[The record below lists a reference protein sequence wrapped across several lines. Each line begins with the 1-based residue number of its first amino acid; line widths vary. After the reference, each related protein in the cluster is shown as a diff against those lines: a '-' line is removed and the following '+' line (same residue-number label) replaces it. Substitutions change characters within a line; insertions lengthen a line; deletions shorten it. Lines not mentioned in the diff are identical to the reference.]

1 MQQQK
6 WNELD
11 ELIIVIILRCYK
23 IIFVMKN
30 FRQLGILRE
39 KKWH

>member
-11 ELIIVIILRCYK
+11 ELIIVIILRCYE
-23 IIFVMKN
+23 IIFVMKISDN
-30 FRQLGILRE
+30 WEF
-39 KKWH
+39 